1 VGATLHAI
9 ILERMNKT
17 VITDWGQPILMVD
30 ADGHD
35 AGSIP
40 RYGVWMWLARKARH
54 ECVDTGDDLEALRAQ
69 YGPDL
74 EVVSI
79 KPR

>member
-1 VGATLHAI
+1 MTP
-9 ILERMNKT
+9 RT
-17 VITDWGQPILMVD
+17 VITDWGTPIAMVD

-40 RYGVWMWLARKARH
+40 RYGVWMWLHRKARH

-74 EVVSI
+74 EVVTLRQ
-79 KPR
+79 P